1 MGLYQQQYPLAFP
14 VMDFR
19 RRLDERPPMKRDF
32 YYVFGGPGAGKGT
45 ICARLAH
52 DLGLLHV
59 CVGDLLRDDPHLID
73 MEDAM
78 REGRLMPNYVVA
90 NALGKELSRTTG
102 PVLLDGFPRSQDQ
115 MMMFQ
120 HDFCPPKYA
129 LYFSCDSETMERR
142 VLARG
147 QTSNRI
153 DDNIEAFCK
162 RYVQF
167 ETETMP
173 CVHSMRGISR
183 LVEFNCSGD
192 LDEAYEDVKNK
203 LEQLMNWD
211 GEGFMTFT

>member
-120 HDFCPPKYA
+120 HD
-129 LYFSCDSETMERR
+129 
-142 VLARG
+142 
-147 QTSNRI
+147 TSNRI

-183 LVEFNCSGD
+183 LVEFDCSGD

>member
-1 MGLYQQQYPLAFP
+1 MNFNS
-14 VMDFR
+14 R
-19 RRLDERPPMKRDF
+19 RRIEQPPPKRDF

-59 CVGDLLRDDPHLID
+59 CVGDLLRDDPDLNE

-78 REGRLMPNYVVA
+78 REGKLVPNYVVA
-90 NALGKELSRTTG
+90 NALGRELSKTTG

-129 LYFSCDSETMERR
+129 LYFSCDDKTMERR
-142 VLARG
+142 VLDRA
-147 QTSNRI
+147 QESNRV
-153 DDNIEAFCK
+153 DDNVETFCK
-162 RYVQF
+162 RCIQF
-167 ETETMP
+167 ETDTLP
-173 CVHSMRGISR
+173 CIQSMKGIGR
-183 LVEFNCSGD
+183 LIEFDCSGD
-192 LDEAYEDVKNK
+192 LDEVYDDIKSK

-211 GEGFMTFT
+211 GLEIMSFSGWLSDSR